1 MVYTTMLTAKD
12 IREVKFSRSMG
23 GYKTMEVDEF
33 LDRCA
38 DVVEELS
45 KQNDENARKMQ
56 VLAETIVDYRNQED
70 SIRSALISA
79 QRMSESV
86 IADARKQA
94 DDILAA
100 ARAEAASMHD
110 QAMKD
115 TDAELRELNRV
126 KQEVADFK
134 AKLLSIYRE
143 HLTLINVLEGSQPE
157 EPTVEKPRAKYNP
170 PVISQDPVAEP
181 SDLVNVDN
189 EDAVPPHNV
198 PNFSGLELKD
208 EE

>member
-1 MVYTTMLTAKD
+1 MLTAKD

-23 GYKTMEVDEF
+23 GYKTVEVDEF

-38 DVVEELS
+38 DVVEELT
-45 KQNDENARKMQ
+45 KENDENNRKMQ

-100 ARAEAASMHD
+100 AHKEAENMHN
-110 QAMKD
+110 QALKD

-143 HLTLINVLEGSQPE
+143 HLTMINVLEGAPAEE
-157 EPTVEKPRAKYNP
+157 EPAEKAKAKYAP
-170 PVISQDPVAEP
+170 PSVAQEP
-181 SDLVNVDN
+181 IAESAELVEGDEFNDIHV
-189 EDAVPPHNV
+189 HNM
-198 PNFSGLELKD
+198 PDFSSFELKED
-208 EE
+208 E

>member
-1 MVYTTMLTAKD
+1 MLTAKD
-12 IREVKFSRSMG
+12 IREVKFNRSMG
-23 GYKTMEVDEF
+23 GYKTVEVDEF

-38 DVVEELS
+38 DVVEELT
-45 KQNDENARKMQ
+45 KENEENSRKMQ

-86 IADARKQA
+86 IGDARKQA

-100 ARAEAASMHD
+100 AKVEAANMHD
-110 QAMKD
+110 QALQE
-115 TDAELRELNRV
+115 TEAEIKELNRV

-143 HLTLINVLEGSQPE
+143 HLTLINVLEGAAPADEQSEDE
-157 EPTVEKPRAKYNP
+157 EERFNP
-170 PVISQDPVAEP
+170 PVVDDPADSEPVTLIS
-181 SDLVNVDN
+181 VND
-189 EDAVPPHNV
+189 EEEYPPHNV
-198 PNFSGLELKD
+198 PDFSAFELKD
-208 EE
+208 DE

>member
-1 MVYTTMLTAKD
+1 MLTAKD

-23 GYKTMEVDEF
+23 GYKTIEVDEF

-45 KQNDENARKMQ
+45 KQNDENTRKMQ

-94 DDILAA
+94 DDIIAA
-100 ARAEAASMHD
+100 ARTEASNMRD
-110 QAMKD
+110 QAIKD
-115 TDAELRELNRV
+115 TDAEQRELNRV

-134 AKLLSIYRE
+134 AKLLSLYRE
-143 HLTLINVLEGSQPE
+143 HLTLINVLEGAQPDE
-157 EPTVEKPRAKYNP
+157 SAASAEKPKAKYNP
-170 PVISQDPVAEP
+170 PVVSHDPVDVPA
-181 SDLVNVDN
+181 DLVSVDN
-189 EDAVPPHNV
+189 EDVVPAHAM
-198 PNFSGLELKD
+198 PNFSSFELKD